1 MNSFVKAG
9 IFILVALLCNR
20 VVNLIFSLMSKKH
33 NSVHLRF
40 TKSVVNVILGI
51 IIFYSMAQQFEITKD
66 ISKTLLQSS
75 SLFVAI
81 ATFAAQQA
89 LSNVISGI
97 SLSASRPYNVDEKI
111 RVVQGSSVIAEGLV
125 KDITIRHTVIQQF
138 NGESCIVPNSVM
150 DSAVITNT
158 NYIGNIGN
166 FLEIEVG
173 YDVDLKKA
181 MRVMQEACIADELTL
196 NTRENRVFI
205 KGYTQNGVIL
215 KTTVWTQSLDD
226 SFRACS
232 DIRLTLV
239 EKFKEHGI
247 HIPYQT
253 VTVLQQGGDGNGRAN
268 ENPSGGG

>member
-1 MNSFVKAG
+1 M
-9 IFILVALLCNR
+9 
-20 VVNLIFSLMSKKH
+20 
-33 NSVHLRF
+33 
-40 TKSVVNVILGI
+40 
-51 IIFYSMAQQFEITKD
+51 
-66 ISKTLLQSS
+66 
-75 SLFVAI
+75 
-81 ATFAAQQA
+81 
-89 LSNVISGI
+89 
-97 SLSASRPYNVDEKI
+97 
-111 RVVQGSSVIAEGLV
+111 
-125 KDITIRHTVIQQF
+125 
-138 NGESCIVPNSVM
+138 PNSVM

-196 NTRENRVFI
+196 NTKENRVFI

-232 DIRLTLV
+232 DIRLALV

-253 VTVLQQGGDGNGRAN
+253 VTVLQQGGDGNGRAD

>member
-111 RVVQGSSVIAEGLV
+111 RVVQGGSVIAEGLV

-232 DIRLTLV
+232 DIRLALV

-253 VTVLQQGGDGNGRAN
+253 VTVLQQGGDGNGRAD
-268 ENPSGGG
+268 ENLSGGG